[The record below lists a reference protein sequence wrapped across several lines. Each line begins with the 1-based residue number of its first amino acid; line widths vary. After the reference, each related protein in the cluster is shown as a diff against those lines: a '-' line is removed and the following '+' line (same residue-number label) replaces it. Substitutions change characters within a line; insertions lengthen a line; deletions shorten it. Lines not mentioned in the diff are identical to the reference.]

1 MSFGILQRPFVSGKI
16 GREGGAIPGTV
27 LIVDDTESSARFFQ
41 RLLTR
46 DGHRVCFARDGAEAL
61 ETVARDHPDLV
72 LMDVVMPTLDGFEAC
87 RRSSDPSTR
96 LIPVVLV
103 TALSDR
109 RNRLRGLE
117 VGADDFLS
125 KPVNSAELV
134 ARVRSLLRIKRYT
147 DELDSAESVIL
158 SLALTI
164 EARDGTT
171 EGHCQRLSRYA
182 VNLGIALGLAEEE
195 IAALAL
201 GGFLHDIGKIGIPD
215 AVLLKPTRLTEAE
228 FEIMKEHPVIGDR
241 LCGELRSLRRVRPI
255 VRHHHERLDGS
266 GYPDGLRH
274 DEIPVLAQIM
284 AVVDVF
290 DAITTVRPYKPSFPA
305 RRAYEEL
312 TRECERGW
320 RDRHLVDVL
329 IALDRSGQLMATS
342 RVQAAAKARCAVM
355 LEGPAA

>member
-1 MSFGILQRPFVSGKI
+1 MSFGILQRPFVSGRI
-16 GREGGAIPGTV
+16 GRDGGAIPTDPTCTV
-27 LIVDDTESSARFFQ
+27 LIVDDTESSARFFE

-87 RRSSDPSTR
+87 RRLKSDPSTR

-125 KPVNSAELV
+125 KPVNAAELI

-164 EARDGTT
+164 EARDVTT

-215 AVLLKPTRLTEAE
+215 AVLLKPTRA
-228 FEIMKEHPVIGDR
+228 HARPSS
-241 LCGELRSLRRVRPI
+241 RS
-255 VRHHHERLDGS
+255 
-266 GYPDGLRH
+266 
-274 DEIPVLAQIM
+274 
-284 AVVDVF
+284 
-290 DAITTVRPYKPSFPA
+290 
-305 RRAYEEL
+305 
-312 TRECERGW
+312 
-320 RDRHLVDVL
+320 
-329 IALDRSGQLMATS
+329 
-342 RVQAAAKARCAVM
+342 
-355 LEGPAA
+355 